1 MQTALKPFTDELAD
15 QLQEI
20 LRLSQ
25 ESRYRE
31 ALRALALV
39 DAFVLD
45 HSDLKF
51 REFFLRLQRL
61 AAWHDLLANLDALQG

>member
-39 DAFVLD
+39 DAFVLN
-45 HSDLKF
+45 HSDLEF
-51 REFFLRLQRL
+51 REFFRRLQSL
-61 AAWHDLLANLDALQG
+61 AAWHELLANLDALQE